1 MSDFFSYDWFGTSS
15 SSSSNNSSFGIN
27 LADYASIKNGS
38 YRKLVSSYYKK
49 TQNEEGISSSSSSG
63 VKDSKQTLTSIS
75 DAASNVKDSISKVSS
90 LFKTQK
96 DASGH
101 SVVDYDEDEMYKAL
115 KDYVDNYNDL
125 LDASGNAETTSLLRS
140 ATSLVSYTKTN
151 RNALE
156 AIGISVGSDNK
167 LSIDEDKFKEASK
180 ARVQSLFQS
189 TGGYAY
195 QVDAKASNLKNTADS
210 LAKKVQSSGI
220 SSSKKTGLSS
230 LSTSKDSTKT
240 LGSIQEAAEK
250 AKKSLSVL
258 FESGSKSKFNK
269 VTKTDESGKSYTDYD
284 TDEIYSAVKDFIKD
298 YNSLINSTEKSKTSS
313 ITQARKTLINYA
325 KANATALGELGI
337 TIDSDDN
344 LVINEKKFKN
354 ADMEKVKA
362 LFQNSGSFG
371 KQVEAQYTKIAFYA
385 ETAAS
390 KSNTYDYSGN
400 YSYNYNAGDWFN
412 SGL

>member
-49 TQNEEGISSSSSSG
+49 TQDEEGVSSSASK
-63 VKDSKQTLTSIS
+63 VNDSKQTLTSIS

-101 SVVDYDEDEMYKAL
+101 SVVDYDEDKMYKAL
-115 KDYVDNYNDL
+115 KDFVDNYNDL
-125 LDASGNAETTSLLRS
+125 IDASGNAESTSLLRS
-140 ATSLVSYTKTN
+140 ATSLVSYTKAN
-151 RNALE
+151 QKALE

-180 ARVQSLFQS
+180 SRVQSLFQS
-189 TGGYAY
+189 TGSFAY
-195 QVDAKASNLKNTADS
+195 QVDAKASTLKNTADS
-210 LAKKVQSSGI
+210 LAKKIQSSGT

-230 LSTSKDSTKT
+230 LSTSKDSSKT

-269 VTKTDESGKSYTDYD
+269 VTKKDENGKTYTDYD

-298 YNSLINSTEKSKTSS
+298 YNSLIDKTENSKTSS
-313 ITQARKTLINYA
+313 ITQARRTLTNYA
-325 KANATALGELGI
+325 KANVEALREIGI

-344 LVINEKKFKN
+344 LVINETKFKN
-354 ADMEKVKA
+354 ANMEKVKA

-385 ETAAS
+385 ENEAS
-390 KSNTYDYSGN
+390 KSSTYTGTGS
-400 YSYNYNAGDWFN
+400 YSYNYNSGDWLN
-412 SGL
+412 SGF

>member
-49 TQNEEGISSSSSSG
+49 TQDEEGVSSSASK
-63 VKDSKQTLTSIS
+63 VNDSKQTLTSIS

-101 SVVDYDEDEMYKAL
+101 SVVDYDEDKMYKAL
-115 KDYVDNYNDL
+115 KDFVDNYNDL
-125 LDASGNAETTSLLRS
+125 IDASGNAESTSLLRS
-140 ATSLVSYTKTN
+140 ATSLVSYTKAN
-151 RNALE
+151 QKALE

-180 ARVQSLFQS
+180 SRVQSLFQS

-210 LAKKVQSSGI
+210 LAKKVQSSGT

-230 LSTSKDSTKT
+230 LSTSKDSSKT

-269 VTKTDESGKSYTDYD
+269 VTKKDENGKTYTDYD

-298 YNSLINSTEKSKTSS
+298 YNSLIDKTENSKTSS
-313 ITQARKTLINYA
+313 ITQARRTLINYA
-325 KANATALGELGI
+325 KANVEALREIGI

-344 LVINEKKFKN
+344 LVINETKFKN
-354 ADMEKVKA
+354 ANMEKVKA

-385 ETAAS
+385 ENEAS
-390 KSNTYDYSGN
+390 KSSTYTGTGS
-400 YSYNYNAGDWFN
+400 YSYNYNSGDWLN
-412 SGL
+412 SGF